1 MSIYTKLFK
10 ITSTMDKMKKD
21 TTNPFFNSKYFDINS
36 LLEALRPEM
45 IRENLL
51 ILQPIENDKVVTRII
66 DVDNPAEFVES
77 SMTLPDIADPQKM
90 GACVTYF
97 RRFTLGSL
105 IGIEAEDDDGNKASQ
120 GWKDSNDNK
129 EWLNEYDK
137 DRWMK
142 AEEYVKEGGNPE
154 DIFRKYKVSKS
165 NREYFKSLQN

>member
-1 MSIYTKLFK
+1 MNIYTKLFK
-10 ITSTMDKMKKD
+10 LTSTMDKMKKD
-21 TTNPFFNSKYFDINS
+21 TTNPFYGSKYFDINA
-36 LLEALRPEM
+36 LLEALRPEL
-45 IRENLL
+45 IGANLL

-77 SMTLPDIADPQKM
+77 SITLPNIDDPQKL
-90 GACVTYF
+90 GSAITYF
-97 RRFTLGSL
+97 RRYTLGSL
-105 IGIEAEDDDGNKASQ
+105 LGIEAEDDDGNKAIPRYNN
-120 GWKDSNDNK
+120 NDNK